1 LTRPVSAPKRLAI
14 DAVPV
19 IRSRPLMEELTPTAL
34 TYRYERRRALA
45 SGILETAG
53 TTFLLLIV
61 VRHFQAGPLSKAL
74 VAGGGSLGLILTPW
88 VVSLTGQVGWTAARS
103 AATLCLVGAAFLL
116 LMMAAPVLPIFVGG
130 SMLAMAATAAIVP
143 LMTHIYQENYPEAI
157 RGRLFS
163 RTIMIR
169 IGAAAVFSQV
179 AGQLFARRLDC
190 FQWLLL
196 LFALAFVF
204 SGYCLYYCPS
214 SAIAWN
220 RKSRVATSWK
230 YIKEDRL
237 FRYTLICWMLMGF
250 ANLMMFPL
258 RVEYLANSRYG
269 LALTV
274 DEIALYVGVV
284 PNLVRLILS
293 PAWGWMFDH
302 INFFLLRVALN
313 LGFAVGILA
322 FFLNQ
327 SAWGLL
333 LGAVLFGASLAGGDV
348 AWSLW
353 VTKFAPPKRVADY
366 MAIHTFFTGLRGVIA
381 PAVAFQALTS
391 CSIQTLG
398 WVSAGL
404 IVLASLML
412 VPEIKWDRK
421 VTPATVLVEEV
432 SE

>member
-1 LTRPVSAPKRLAI
+1 
-14 DAVPV
+14 
-19 IRSRPLMEELTPTAL
+19 
-34 TYRYERRRALA
+34 
-45 SGILETAG
+45 
-53 TTFLLLIV
+53 
-61 VRHFQAGPLSKAL
+61 
-74 VAGGGSLGLILTPW
+74 
-88 VVSLTGQVGWTAARS
+88 
-103 AATLCLVGAAFLL
+103 
-116 LMMAAPVLPIFVGG
+116 
-130 SMLAMAATAAIVP
+130 
-143 LMTHIYQENYPEAI
+143 
-157 RGRLFS
+157 
-163 RTIMIR
+163 
-169 IGAAAVFSQV
+169 
-179 AGQLFARRLDC
+179 LDG

-214 SAIAWN
+214 SALSWN
-220 RKSRVATSWK
+220 RKSRVSTSWK

-274 DEIALYVGVV
+274 DEIALYVGVI
-284 PNLVRLILS
+284 PNLIRLVLS
-293 PAWGWMFDH
+293 PVWGWMFDH

-313 LGFAVGILA
+313 LGFAVGILT

-327 SAWGLL
+327 TTFGLV
-333 LGAVLFGASLAGGDV
+333 LGAILFGASLAGGDV

-381 PAVAFQALTS
+381 PAVAFQALAS

-398 WVSAGL
+398 WISAGL

-412 VPEIKWDRK
+412 VPEIKWDRHVK
-421 VTPATVLVEEV
+421 PATVLVEEV